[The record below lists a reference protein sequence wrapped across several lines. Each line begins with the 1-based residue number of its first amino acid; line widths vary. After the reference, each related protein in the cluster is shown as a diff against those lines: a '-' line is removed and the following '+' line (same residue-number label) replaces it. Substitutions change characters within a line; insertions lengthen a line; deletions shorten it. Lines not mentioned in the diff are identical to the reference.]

1 MKRKKHTF
9 AVVFMA
15 LAVAAAIP
23 LGINRSL
30 YVLREDAVDEY
41 YYDQAGYAI
50 YEGIEKRQDAAQNLA
65 TLANRYVEKEP
76 GLAALLDELEY
87 RVEAS
92 RNAIDLD
99 DSFEK
104 TAAANA
110 AMDQPARALAA
121 ALNGTAL
128 EEKDRRYPDQLIAN
142 MESEQDKI
150 ERSSYNSA
158 AKDYNG
164 KLARMKPLALLGSLT
179 TFDEPGAGEAEEAQ
193 PGTGT
198 VEAAENGAKE
208 TAAGSDGFDEMVD
221 RFADGIASKA
231 EEFADGVDSWAEGF
245 ANDMD
250 SWAEGVADNV
260 DAAMEGR

>member
-30 YVLREDAVDEY
+30 YTLREDVIGEY

-50 YEGIEKRQDAAQNLA
+50 YEGIEKRQDAAQNLV

-128 EEKDRRYPDQLIAN
+128 EEKDQKYPDQLIAN

-164 KLARMKPLALLGSLT
+164 KLAGLKPLALLSSLA
-179 TFDEPGAGEAEEAQ
+179 TFDEPGSGEVTEAQ
-193 PGTGT
+193 PGTGET
-198 VEAAENGAKE
+198 AQETAGDSTTE
-208 TAAGSDGFDEMVD
+208 TAAGSGDFDEMVD
-221 RFADGIASKA
+221 RFADGIASRA
-231 EEFADGVDSWAEGF
+231 EEFADGAASWAEGF
-245 ANDMD
+245 A
-250 SWAEGVADNV
+250 ENV
-260 DAAMEGR
+260 DAVMEGR